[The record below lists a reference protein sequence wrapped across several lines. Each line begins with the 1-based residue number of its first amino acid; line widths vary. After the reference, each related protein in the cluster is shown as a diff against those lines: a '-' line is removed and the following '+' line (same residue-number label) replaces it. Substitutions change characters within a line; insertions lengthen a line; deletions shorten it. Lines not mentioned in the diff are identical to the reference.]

1 MARNGVE
8 VDVSPHF
15 HRLADPPPRR
25 RIHSHMPGVFIH
37 HAVTLWREKKAI
49 LLPTHLLGAQNVHF
63 NAVHWTAKPGK
74 PEGCFLGDCSNG
86 PENQSLNVEDVKEVI
101 SRRYG
106 ELYHPSIVDIIQDI
120 VDMGGNTLGSLQSLR
135 LWKDDIV
142 GACSH
147 FNNSPTSAP
156 LFTFEI
162 DDTMSLVQYTGMFG
176 WTGSP
181 FAFGP
186 ISRAL
191 NRIAN
196 QRQRHSSCIRRRF
209 YGNQPAAL
217 SSRRSENNPEIIIRC
232 TGPNAVNPQ
241 KSSSPALSMDL
252 IGWHICL
259 QSETIRPSDRAIRKL
274 MHAFFTVTCSRRSRI
289 PLEKVRSLVSLASRY
304 SMALLGL

>member
-1 MARNGVE
+1 
-8 VDVSPHF
+8 
-15 HRLADPPPRR
+15 
-25 RIHSHMPGVFIH
+25 MPGVFIH
-37 HAVTLWREKKAI
+37 HAVTLWREKKKAI
-49 LLPTHLLGAQNVHF
+49 LLPTHLLGTQNVHF

-74 PEGCFLGDCSNG
+74 PEGRFLGDCSNG

-186 ISRAL
+186 ISRDL
-191 NRIAN
+191 NRVAN
-196 QRQRHSSCIRRRF
+196 QSINGTVHVYVDDFMGISPRHSAQEDQRITQRLLF
-209 YGNQPAAL
+209 AAL
-217 SSRRSENNPEIIIRC
+217 GPMRSILRRAQAQLSLWISSVGTSVFSLRQFVRAIALSENSC
-232 TGPNAVNPQ
+232 
-241 KSSSPALSMDL
+241 
-252 IGWHICL
+252 
-259 QSETIRPSDRAIRKL
+259 
-274 MHAFFTVTCSRRSRI
+274 MHFSQ
-289 PLEKVRSLVSLASRY
+289 
-304 SMALLGL
+304 